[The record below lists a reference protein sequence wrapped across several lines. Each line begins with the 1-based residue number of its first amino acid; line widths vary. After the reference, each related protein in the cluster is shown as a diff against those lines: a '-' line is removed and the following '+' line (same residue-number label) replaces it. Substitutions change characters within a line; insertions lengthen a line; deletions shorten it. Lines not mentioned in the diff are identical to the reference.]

1 MSQPLSWNVIM
12 TNTERALKYQTFYL
26 LNTKFG
32 RYAMYT
38 FKLHNFV
45 YTYVN
50 VMNFFS
56 PSNGKTKHQ
65 IADLKLRYVYL

>member
-26 LNTKFG
+26 LNTKFS

-38 FKLHNFV
+38 FKLHNSV

-50 VMNFFS
+50 VMNIFPHRMAKQNIKS
-56 PSNGKTKHQ
+56 LT
-65 IADLKLRYVYL
+65 